1 MPALPIA
8 GSLAALLSLLAP
20 AFTAPSFETFC
31 CLAVGFLARVGEHT
45 VTGMLQAARRE
56 RRWHHSRAHEFFSR
70 ARWCP
75 DRLGLLLLDF
85 LVATLVPAG
94 APLRLAVDDSLF
106 GRTGRKVYG
115 AAYHYDATAA
125 AGAGGRQL
133 GFGNNWV
140 VLALVVR
147 LPCGRRAFG
156 LPVLFRLWLP
166 APRVKSRRAGGAA
179 SRRRPDP
186 AYPSKPE
193 LARRLV
199 DLVAARYPER
209 ALELLGDAAYA
220 TGALAGLPAR
230 ATVTSRLKA
239 NAALYGPQPPPTGK
253 RGRPALKGKRLP
265 ALKQIADDPTTA
277 WEQTTVSRGGKTE
290 TVCWHSF
297 ACLWYG
303 VFGGQPVRIVL
314 VRTPKRTDGYDIA
327 LVSTD
332 LRASAQQ
339 LIERYDER
347 WSIELCFQDAKQLT
361 GVGEAR
367 NRTRKAV
374 ERTVPFGFLCQTLV
388 IAWYALHGKADADV
402 HQRRLSAPWYQ
413 QKRSPSYQDMLVS
426 LRRELIIAQYRT
438 VTDRAPTAT
447 QISQP
452 AHPLKTT
459 AA

>member
-1 MPALPIA
+1 MPGLP
-8 GSLAALLSLLAP
+8 GSLAVLLSLLAP

-31 CLAVGFLARVGEHT
+31 FLVGGFLARVGEHT

-56 RRWHHSRAHEFFSR
+56 RVWHHSRAHEFFSR
-70 ARWCP
+70 ARWSV
-75 DRLGLLLLDF
+75 DELGLLLLDF
-85 LVATLVPAG
+85 LVATLVPTG

-115 AAYHYDATAA
+115 AAYHYDATAP
-125 AGAGGRQL
+125 AGAGRQI

-147 LPCGRRAFG
+147 LPFSGRAFS
-156 LPVLFRLWLP
+156 LPVLFRLWRP
-166 APRVKSRRAGGAA
+166 APRVKSGHAGAPV
-179 SRRRPDP
+179 RRRRSDP

-199 DLVAARYPER
+199 ELVAARYPAR
-209 ALELLGDAAYA
+209 ALELVGDSAYA
-220 TGALAGLPAR
+220 TGALAGLPAGVSLT
-230 ATVTSRLKA
+230 ARLKA
-239 NAALYGPQPPPTGK
+239 NAALYGRKPPPTGK

-265 ALKQIADDPTTA
+265 SLKQVAADPATS
-277 WEQTTVSRGGKTE
+277 WEQTTVARGGKTE
-290 TVCWHSF
+290 TVCCHSF

-303 VFGGQPVRIVL
+303 VFGGQPVRVVL
-314 VRTPKRTDGYDIA
+314 VRDPTRTHGYDIA
-327 LVSTD
+327 LVSSD
-332 LRASAQQ
+332 LHASARE

-347 WSIELCFQDAKQLT
+347 WSIEVCFEDAKQQT
-361 GVGEAR
+361 GVGQAR

-388 IAWYALHGKADADV
+388 VAWYALHGQADRDV
-402 HQRRLSAPWYQ
+402 RRRRRAAPWYQ

-426 LRRELIIAQYRT
+426 LRRELIIAQYRA
-438 VTDRAPTAT
+438 VTARAPTPA

-452 AHPLKTT
+452 AQAPE
-459 AA
+459 AAAA